1 MNTLHEKSSCCGGIV
16 RRYGG
21 RRRQC
26 GVCRKTWRSW
36 QRSRGRKKK
45 RLSMLPALRYLR
57 GGTAPTRIL
66 QPSVIRFVST
76 TSWPIV
82 PIEES
87 LIAVADAF
95 RQWIEGRLLNVYL
108 ITVRPVQDSW
118 AIITPPHFA
127 EGRESWAEWQ
137 TAFARLSPEILG
149 SIQALV
155 CDGHP
160 GLIATA
166 KRHGWLIQRCNFHII
181 AKLQGRRSRWRWSR
195 HRAAGEHLFSLVR
208 IVLTSTSSGE
218 LQTALKGLRT
228 IGAATTSPQLRVYLS
243 GFLTHYRDHRTYLA
257 HPELS
262 LPRTTNTA
270 ESLIAGIRSL
280 ARKAHGFRTQRS
292 FKLWITAFLKYK
304 KKMRCNGASLKNQP
318 NKIL

>member
-1 MNTLHEKSSCCGGIV
+1 MSTLHEKSPCCGRIV

-26 GVCRKTWRSW
+26 GACQKTWRSW

-45 RLSMLPALRYLR
+45 RLSMLPALRYLQ

-66 QPSVIRFVST
+66 QPSVIRFVSAT
-76 TSWPIV
+76 PWPIV
-82 PIEES
+82 PREES

-95 RQWIEGRLLNVYL
+95 RQWIEGRLLSVYL
-108 ITVRPVQDSW
+108 ITLRPVQDSW
-118 AIITPPHFA
+118 AIIIPPHFA

-137 TAFARLSPEILG
+137 AAFTRLSPEILG
-149 SIQALV
+149 SIRALV
-155 CDGHP
+155 CDGHS

-195 HRAAGEHLFSLVR
+195 HRAAGERLFYLVR
-208 IVLTSTSSGE
+208 TVLTSASSAE
-218 LQTALKGLRT
+218 MQTARKELRM
-228 IGAATTSPQLRVYLS
+228 IGATTKSPQLRVYLS
-243 GFLTHYRDHRTYLA
+243 GFLTHYREYRTYLA
-257 HPELS
+257 HPDLS

-280 ARKAHGFRTQRS
+280 VHRARGFRTQYS
-292 FKLWITAFLKYK
+292 FKLWIIAFLKYK
-304 KKMRCNGASLKNQP
+304 KKIRCNGASLKNQP
-318 NKIL
+318 NKIH